1 MNSDDL
7 KQTVYE
13 IRNRVINN
21 ISTNNVYPEFKKMY
35 PKLWDMLHDP
45 KCDPY
50 MVEKMIHCF
59 ALRTSTDEKTNDEM
73 FGTYAVKKYVS
84 HLSNKE

>member
-1 MNSDDL
+1 MNSDEL

-13 IRNRVINN
+13 IRNHVLNN
-21 ISTNNVYPEFKKMY
+21 LPTKNLFLDFKKMY

-50 MVEKMIHCF
+50 MIDNMIHCF
-59 ALRTSTDEKTNDEM
+59 SLRTLTDDKSNDEM
-73 FGTYAVKKYVS
+73 FGTYAVKKYIT
-84 HLSNKE
+84 KE